1 MTTRSKK
8 PGLMPGLILGLVL
21 GLGAAMGPLASPAQA
36 ALKEGAAAPDFT
48 ATATLGDGEF
58 SFALKDAL
66 KKGPVVV
73 YFYPA
78 AFTSGCTAEA
88 HAFAEAMPQFAALN
102 ATVIGVSQDKIETLH
117 KFATSECRKKF
128 AVAAD
133 TDGSISKAY
142 DATMGP
148 SFLHYSSRTSYAIAP
163 DGHIIGVWS
172 AMDADEH
179 VERMLAAL
187 KAAPLPAAK

>member
-1 MTTRSKK
+1 MAYQTSFRHFLAACCVAAAGSLAAVAAAPPAYAALAT
-8 PGLMPGLILGLVL
+8 
-21 GLGAAMGPLASPAQA
+21 GAEAPDFAAPATQGDAEFPFALKA
-36 ALKEGAAAPDFT
+36 ALKN
-48 ATATLGDGEF
+48 
-58 SFALKDAL
+58 
-66 KKGPVVV
+66 GPVVV

-88 HAFAEAMPQFAALN
+88 HAFAEAMPQFAALK

-133 TDGSISKAY
+133 TDGSIAHAY

-163 DGHIIGVWS
+163 SGKIVGVWS
-172 AMDADEH
+172 AMDPDEH
-179 VERMLAAL
+179 VSKMLAAL
-187 KAAPLPAAK
+187 KTLPATP